1 MRSLFL
7 YPPHVI
13 SATFSFH
20 FVGYKANSIT
30 FRNLNCLC
38 DHINI
43 RSTQILLKKENSQFP
58 RISLSLLLTQLY
70 KGCGNLLGLNFCSDV
85 SKPPRFFSQVS
96 IPRIANALRST
107 ITKQCKYFIQQFL
120 HHTGLVHS
128 TFQELRMH

>member
-1 MRSLFL
+1 M
-7 YPPHVI
+7 I

-43 RSTQILLKKENSQFP
+43 RSIQILFTKKDLQFP
-58 RISLSLLLTQLY
+58 RDSLSLLLTQLY
-70 KGCGNLLGLNFCSDV
+70 KGCGNLLGLYFCPDV
-85 SKPPRFFSQVS
+85 SSKPQRFFSQVS

-128 TFQELRMH
+128 TFQELRTHRNTI